1 MGISQATLRIVV
13 GIVGGL
19 IIVTR
24 LYGVIKPAE
33 TKKLAAKL
41 TRLGPGW
48 IRALYVIFGLLG
60 AWILFSALVIIF
72 QQVPV
77 FMVIS
82 FLIGLLLLLSGMFII
97 HPEWLPEVVKGVL
110 VGPGRL
116 ICPVY
121 LFYRNADRGFLSPG
135 RYLRGQ
141 LGRELM

>member
-24 LYGVIKPAE
+24 LYGIINPVKTRKIADWF
-33 TKKLAAKL
+33 A
-41 TRLGPGW
+41 RLGPGW
-48 IRALYVIFGLLG
+48 IRALYVILGLLG

-82 FLIGLLLLLSGMFII
+82 FLIGLLLLLSGMFVLR
-97 HPEWLPEVVKGVL
+97 PEWLPEVLKGVL
-110 VGPGRL
+110 V
-116 ICPVY
+116 
-121 LFYRNADRGFLSPG
+121 DRGDLFIRFICLVGLLVGIFFLLTAIFGNSWG
-135 RYLRGQ
+135 GI
-141 LGRELM
+141 

>member
-1 MGISQATLRIVV
+1 MGITQATLRIVV

-24 LYGVIKPAE
+24 LYGVINPAK
-33 TKKLAAKL
+33 TKNLGAKLAG
-41 TRLGPGW
+41 LGPGW
-48 IRALYVIFGLLG
+48 IRALYVILGLLG

-97 HPEWLPEVVKGVL
+97 HPEWLPDVVKGVL
-110 VGPGRL
+110 V
-116 ICPVY
+116 
-121 LFYRNADRGFLSPG
+121 DRGDLFVRFICFIGVLVGVFFLLAAIFGGSWG
-135 RYLRGQ
+135 GS
-141 LGRELM
+141 

>member
-1 MGISQATLRIVV
+1 MGITQETLRIVV
-13 GIVGGL
+13 GVVGGL

-24 LYGVIKPAE
+24 LYGVIKPGK
-33 TKKLAAKL
+33 TKELAAKL
-41 TRLGPGW
+41 IRLGPGW
-48 IRALYVIFGLLG
+48 IRALYVILGLLG

-110 VGPGRL
+110 V
-116 ICPVY
+116 
-121 LFYRNADRGFLSPG
+121 DRGDLFVRFICLIGLLVGVFFLLAAIFGNSWG
-135 RYLRGQ
+135 GS
-141 LGRELM
+141 